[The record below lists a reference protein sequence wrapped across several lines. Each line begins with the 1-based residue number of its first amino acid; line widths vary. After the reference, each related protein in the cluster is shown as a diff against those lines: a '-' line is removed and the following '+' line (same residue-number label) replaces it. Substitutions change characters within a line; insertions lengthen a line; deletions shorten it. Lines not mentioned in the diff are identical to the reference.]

1 MVGKIKK
8 ETNLPES
15 TADKCNILAGYK
27 IISKV
32 LILKDISGW
41 VLILKMLIL
50 KSDNEKRSFNWLY
63 PSLWYRR
70 KTNLYY
76 SRSISHYGNIRTGSW
91 SIVEVH
97 NYNKGNLDNLTKV
110 R

>member
-50 KSDNEKRSFNWLY
+50 KSDNEKKIIQLIVSITLIQKKDQLILFKINFT
-63 PSLWYRR
+63 LWQY
-70 KTNLYY
+70 
-76 SRSISHYGNIRTGSW
+76 
-91 SIVEVH
+91 
-97 NYNKGNLDNLTKV
+97 
-110 R
+110 